1 MNNTNIYEFFNP
13 FSNYVQYS
21 TAMLMIKTL
30 YSPVEKNYKFVA
42 ETIIQK
48 LELNFSTHRVIN
60 FIQQILTYP
69 IYGYDF
75 VDKYETIQNSLIS
88 QSSSNCH
95 SSINL
100 LPTISTCLFCPKE
113 SSKLV
118 LKTIRFEKYPTVYLA
133 NKISTLNL
141 VLPILYKVFIFI
153 NF

>member
-75 VDKYETIQNSLIS
+75 VEYFQ
-88 QSSSNCH
+88 
-95 SSINL
+95 
-100 LPTISTCLFCPKE
+100 
-113 SSKLV
+113 
-118 LKTIRFEKYPTVYLA
+118 
-133 NKISTLNL
+133 
-141 VLPILYKVFIFI
+141 
-153 NF
+153 